1 MSTAHQETR
10 AVAAHDASDHHGF
23 DGEPA
28 RALPADE
35 PPTPNW
41 VPALGLAVFVVAGVT
56 LLAMSGDGDA
66 AGTGQAAPA
75 GARPAAAADVRP
87 AGARPAAAAAARP
100 AGARPAAP
108 HGAHPGGAHD
118 HDHDHPAGHA
128 DPPPPGRRLK
138 LPGERPTPPTGAAA
152 GPAAETMRAAEA
164 LGAPAAPGT
173 ANLRKLTPEEVERV
187 RRQMQEARQ
196 KGGAQQPPAAPK

>member
-1 MSTAHQETR
+1 MSTAHQEPH
-10 AVAAHDASDHHGF
+10 AAAAHDASDHHGF

-28 RALPADE
+28 RALPPDE

-56 LLAMSGDGDA
+56 LLAMSGGDGDTT
-66 AGTGQAAPA
+66 GTGQAAPA
-75 GARPAAAADVRP
+75 N
-87 AGARPAAAAAARP
+87 ARPAAAAAVRP
-100 AGARPAAP
+100 AGA
-108 HGAHPGGAHD
+108 HD
-118 HDHDHPAGHA
+118 DHDHPAGHA

-138 LPGERPTPPTGAAA
+138 LPGDRPTPPTGPTA
-152 GPAAETMRAAEA
+152 GPAGETMRAAEV
-164 LGAPAAPGT
+164 LGPPGAAGT

-187 RRQMQEARQ
+187 RKQILDARQ

>member
-1 MSTAHQETR
+1 MSTAHQETH
-10 AVAAHDASDHHGF
+10 AAAAHDASDHHGF

-41 VPALGLAVFVVAGVT
+41 FPALGLAVFVVAGVT
-56 LLAMSGDGDA
+56 LLAMSGGDGDA
-66 AGTGQAAPA
+66 TGTGQAAPA
-75 GARPAAAADVRP
+75 D
-87 AGARPAAAAAARP
+87 
-100 AGARPAAP
+100 ARPAAP

-118 HDHDHPAGHA
+118 HDHDHDHPAGHA
-128 DPPPPGRRLK
+128 DPPPPGRRLR
-138 LPGERPTPPTGAAA
+138 LPGERPTPPTGPTA

-164 LGAPAAPGT
+164 LGAPGA

-196 KGGAQQPPAAPK
+196 KSGAQQPPAAPK

>member
-1 MSTAHQETR
+1 MSTAHQETH
-10 AVAAHDASDHHGF
+10 AAAAHDASDHHGF
-23 DGEPA
+23 DAEPA

-56 LLAMSGDGDA
+56 FLAMSSGDDA
-66 AGTGQAAPA
+66 TGTGKAAPA
-75 GARPAAAADVRP
+75 DARPAAAAN
-87 AGARPAAAAAARP
+87 ARP

-108 HGAHPGGAHD
+108 HGAHPEGAHD
-118 HDHDHPAGHA
+118 HPHPGA
-128 DPPPPGRRLK
+128 DQPPPGRRLR
-138 LPGERPTPPTGAAA
+138 LPGERPTPPTGPAA
-152 GPAAETMRAAEA
+152 GAAAETMRAAEA
-164 LGAPAAPGT
+164 LRGPAAPGT

-187 RRQMQEARQ
+187 RKQMQEARQ